1 MVNAKEILPEAEEH
15 RTSWENHIRDVAELF
30 HKQEGELLTREKA
43 LNLITEEL
51 EISESIAAKT
61 VSALIGDLVDPVV
74 QIPVDGERY
83 VGIIDYNEY
92 DGAYGYVE
100 YDDIVGE
107 KNRVVC
113 AQCVQ
118 KAESDREVVHATS
131 GSGSFDE
138 DASFDEL
145 YESITEHYDDEH
157 DVKPESVETGAS
169 LLSGTTISSNTA
181 IHTGNESSLS
191 FFDGTNL
198 TADTTGDANT
208 LDGNDATAFYQ
219 TTGNEEFIVETR
231 SSDPSSPATGR
242 IWMIV

>member
-1 MVNAKEILPEAEEH
+1 MVNADEILPEAEEH
-15 RTSWENHIRDVAELF
+15 RTSWENHVRDVAELF
-30 HKQEGELLTREKA
+30 HDEESELFTREKA

-61 VSALIGDLVDPVV
+61 LSALIGDLVDPVV

-83 VGIIDYNEY
+83 VGIIEYNEY

-100 YDDIVGE
+100 YDDVAG
-107 KNRVVC
+107 KRNRVVC

-118 KAESDREVVHATS
+118 EAESDREVAHATS

-145 YESITEHYDDEH
+145 YESITKHYDDAH
-157 DVKPESVETGAS
+157 DVIPDSVETGAS
-169 LLSGTTISSNTA
+169 LLFGTTISSNSA

-191 FFDGTNL
+191 FFNGTSL
-198 TADTTGDANT
+198 TVDTTGDADT

-219 TTGNEEFIVETR
+219 TTGNQEFIVETR
-231 SSDPSSPATGR
+231 TSDPSSPATGR